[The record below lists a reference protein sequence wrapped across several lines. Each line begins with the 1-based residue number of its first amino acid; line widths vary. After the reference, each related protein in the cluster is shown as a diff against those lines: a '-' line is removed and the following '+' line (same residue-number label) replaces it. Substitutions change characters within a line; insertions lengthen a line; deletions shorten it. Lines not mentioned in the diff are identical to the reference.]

1 MSNSKELNPV
11 RSIPPQQP
19 LPNNADASRMVLN
32 PSEKAWLP
40 PAVAL
45 VSVIWRA
52 PPEFASVALV
62 LPAPKFLN
70 QSCVPTG
77 HVYST
82 PGVCALTFGRNKL
95 RLASAR
101 KIVNHRSDFIRAPPP
116 VNYLS
121 EPSEARRN

>member
-1 MSNSKELNPV
+1 MSNCKELNPV
-11 RSIPPQQP
+11 RSMPPQQP
-19 LPNNADASRMVLN
+19 EPNRGEASRIVLK
-32 PSEKAWLP
+32 PSVKAWLP

-45 VSVIWRA
+45 VSVICRA

-70 QSCVPTG
+70 QSCVPVG
-77 HVYST
+77 HVYNT
-82 PGVCALTFGRNKL
+82 LGVCALAFGRNKL

-116 VNYLS
+116 G
-121 EPSEARRN
+121 